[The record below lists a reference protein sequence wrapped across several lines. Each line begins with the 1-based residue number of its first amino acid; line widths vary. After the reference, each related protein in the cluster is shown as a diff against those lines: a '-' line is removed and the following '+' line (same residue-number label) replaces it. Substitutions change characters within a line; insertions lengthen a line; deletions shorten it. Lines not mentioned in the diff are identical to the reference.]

1 MEIENGIRYKVG
13 KGNVNTAVHIVLS
26 GLGVAEMPR
35 CRDIDAG
42 IAVEPI
48 WIPTLCLA

>member
-1 MEIENGIRYKVG
+1 MEIENGI
-13 KGNVNTAVHIVLS
+13 VNTAVHIVLS
-26 GLGVAEMPR
+26 SLGVAEMPR